1 MFNKKLI
8 KELKDHI
15 TNKAIELEVENKKE
29 NRDFLEKLRETIEP
43 IKVENLRLLSEN
55 KKQRKEI
62 AKLTKL
68 LEEDITKIN
77 KRIDNFG
84 NAVKDMQN
92 EKKKANVAG
101 FKEGLEKVK
110 AFLDEGKKEDKKV
123 EQMTIDGKSI
133 DIKEL
138 GLIDP
143 HKEAA
148 PTPAAKLTNEEVKRV
163 NNYLNP
169 ARIYSVDDILK
180 ISGLKSRSS
189 ISRKISK
196 ICQEEHISKSDRRY
210 WYKASNG
217 YNIGNGKEGKE
228 WKITELGKKKILEA

>member
-1 MFNKKLI
+1 MFSKKLI
-8 KELKDHI
+8 ERINEHTDNALVDLELLI
-15 TNKAIELEVENKKE
+15 RRE
-29 NRDFLEKLRETIEP
+29 NRDFLDKLRDTIEP
-43 IKVENLRLLSEN
+43 IKIENLRLIEEN

-62 AKLTKL
+62 SKVNRL
-68 LEEDITKIN
+68 LVEDINRIN
-77 KRIDNFG
+77 ERIDKFG
-84 NAVKDMQN
+84 NVVKDMQK
-92 EKKKANVAG
+92 EKGKANVAG
-101 FKEGLEKVK
+101 FKEGLERVK
-110 AFLDEGKKEDKKV
+110 AFLEDGKKEDKKV
-123 EQMTIDGKSI
+123 EQMTIDGKSV
-133 DIKEL
+133 DIKDI

-143 HKEAA
+143 KE
-148 PTPAAKLTNEEVKRV
+148 EERKEVEKI
-163 NNYLNP
+163 NKYLNP
-169 ARIYSVDDILK
+169 SKIYSVDDILK

>member
-1 MFNKKLI
+1 MFNKRLI
-8 KELKDHI
+8 ERINEHTDNALVDLELLI
-15 TNKAIELEVENKKE
+15 RRE
-29 NRDFLEKLRETIEP
+29 NRDFLDKLRDTIEP
-43 IKVENLRLLSEN
+43 IKIENLRLIEEN

-62 AKLTKL
+62 SKLNRL
-68 LEEDITKIN
+68 LEEDINRIN
-77 KRIDNFG
+77 ERIDKFG
-84 NAVKDMQN
+84 NVVKDMQK
-92 EKKKANVAG
+92 EKGKANVAG
-101 FKEGLEKVK
+101 FKEGLERVK
-110 AFLDEGKKEDKKV
+110 AFLDDGKKEDKKV
-123 EQMTIDGKSI
+123 EQMTIDGKSV
-133 DIKEL
+133 DIKDI

-143 HKEAA
+143 KE
-148 PTPAAKLTNEEVKRV
+148 EERKEVEKI
-163 NNYLNP
+163 NKYLNP
-169 ARIYSVDDILK
+169 SRIYSVDDILK